1 MLCCQFIRVM
11 VSFNLV
17 LSSDSYYWA
26 CTKSDYRY
34 YTAMV
39 KKTYIFNLNKSH
51 NAKSQYIT
59 HNTKPES
66 ILVQK

>member
-1 MLCCQFIRVM
+1 
-11 VSFNLV
+11 
-17 LSSDSYYWA
+17 
-26 CTKSDYRY
+26 
-34 YTAMV
+34 MV

>member
-1 MLCCQFIRVM
+1 MLYFQFIYVM
-11 VSFNLV
+11 VSFNIV
-17 LSSDSYYWA
+17 LSSNSYNWV

-39 KKTYIFNLNKSH
+39 KKTYIFNLNKGH
-51 NAKSQYIT
+51 NAKSQYVT

-66 ILVQK
+66 ISVQK